1 VSKQRAQQGS
11 AGKLEGVRP
20 KQHVTMRR
28 SRARGAREHPP
39 SFPGAGASTCA
50 KTPMASLR
58 EDTREKQRSCTGSA
72 GGSSTSLFWLPHLA
86 EPLVVAWL
94 GCADQICQN
103 WVDGR
108 ILGVELVDGDHVK
121 CSCRSTCR
129 CSSRSPS
136 SGSARWRRTERR
148 HEDWV

>member
-1 VSKQRAQQGS
+1 MSKQRAQQGS

-58 EDTREKQRSCTGSA
+58 EDTREKQLKLHRIR
-72 GGSSTSLFWLPHLA
+72 GGFLNVQTLVATWLSH
-86 EPLVVAWL
+86 WL
-94 GCADQICQN
+94 WRG
-103 WVDGR
+103 
-108 ILGVELVDGDHVK
+108 LGVQI
-121 CSCRSTCR
+121 R
-129 CSSRSPS
+129 
-136 SGSARWRRTERR
+136 SARAGWMVGY
-148 HEDWV
+148 WV